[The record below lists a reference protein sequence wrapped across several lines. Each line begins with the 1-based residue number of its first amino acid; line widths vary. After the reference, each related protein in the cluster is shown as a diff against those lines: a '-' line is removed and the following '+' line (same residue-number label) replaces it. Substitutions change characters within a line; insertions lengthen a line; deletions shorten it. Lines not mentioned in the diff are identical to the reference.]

1 MKASRRIALPTSVL
15 VAFVLGACASGTGGS
30 TAAPSSPDN
39 EASPPTTTGAA
50 TTFERGPYGGLV
62 PGEGAPEFVGT
73 QEWFNTEPLTLQG
86 LLERG
91 QVVLVDF
98 WTYSCFNCQN
108 TQPYL
113 LEWHEKYGDEG
124 LTIVGVHTPEF
135 RYEEDAASVHEA
147 ILAAGIQYPVVQDND
162 RATWR
167 AFDNHVWPAMYLV
180 GADGQIVYRHFGEG
194 RYEETERAIREA
206 IAAAGG

>member
-1 MKASRRIALPTSVL
+1 MNTKRWSLIAAVGL
-15 VAFVLGACASGTGGS
+15 VALALAGCTSQGASA
-30 TAAPSSPDN
+30 
-39 EASPPTTTGAA
+39 PTTEADASTP
-50 TTFERGPYGGLV
+50 TVTDRGRYGGLV

-73 QEWFNTEPLTLQG
+73 QEWFNTEPITLQG
-86 LLERG
+86 LLDAG

-135 RYEEDAASVHEA
+135 RYEEDPANVHEA
-147 ILAAGIQYPVVQDND
+147 ILAAGIRYPVVQDND

-180 GADGQIVYRHFGEG
+180 GADGRIVYRHFGEG
-194 RYEETERAIREA
+194 RYEETEQAIREA
-206 IAAAGG
+206 IASAGG